1 MSFSRS
7 FLFAS
12 AGALAGVALMVL
24 CVSAPA
30 AAHTVDEVVA
40 SVDNNP
46 ITLSDVRAFAAATG
60 TGLPAQG
67 VTSSPNFKPVLK
79 QVIEQKL
86 LEQEVKKYESKI
98 DDSQVNAYIEQIEQ
112 ARGISNQQLQQA
124 LAQNGL
130 TYEAFRKQIR
140 LELEKTLMINDEVRS
155 KLTVSDAQAK
165 AYYDTHRSDFTVTK
179 ERYKLAQILIAV
191 PDNASPKQLAAAR
204 AKAEMVRKLAL
215 SGQDFAT
222 LAREYSDDASKSQGG
237 ELGYFAPGEIMN
249 QILDAVKPLKPG
261 QISRIVRTQYGF
273 HILKLEEHEVP
284 GPRPFADV
292 KTEIRNRLLD
302 EMTNQQVRQWVDTQL
317 VKQHYVETLY

>member
-1 MSFSRS
+1 
-7 FLFAS
+7 
-12 AGALAGVALMVL
+12 
-24 CVSAPA
+24 
-30 AAHTVDEVVA
+30 
-40 SVDNNP
+40 
-46 ITLSDVRAFAAATG
+46 
-60 TGLPAQG
+60 
-67 VTSSPNFKPVLK
+67 
-79 QVIEQKL
+79 
-86 LEQEVKKYESKI
+86 
-98 DDSQVNAYIEQIEQ
+98 
-112 ARGISNQQLQQA
+112 
-124 LAQNGL
+124 
-130 TYEAFRKQIR
+130 
-140 LELEKTLMINDEVRS
+140 
-155 KLTVSDAQAK
+155 
-165 AYYDTHRSDFTVTK
+165 
-179 ERYKLAQILIAV
+179 
-191 PDNASPKQLAAAR
+191 
-204 AKAEMVRKLAL
+204 VRKLAL